1 VSCGSRLV
9 HTPNAL
15 NILAGTII
23 LASFH
28 PRYSLNFDAS
38 NATTLGLDTSPT
50 LLVLA
55 DEVIE

>member
-1 VSCGSRLV
+1 
-9 HTPNAL
+9 
-15 NILAGTII
+15 LAGTII